1 MTIWISGGK
10 VSQAEEKINAK
21 YLTQE
26 RTWYVSG
33 LMAKAEKKRRWEVG
47 KAVQGGGGQVMRA
60 GVNYITGH
68 SFLRLL
74 IHILT
79 LASL

>member
-33 LMAKAEKKRRWEVG
+33 LMAKAEKKRR
-47 KAVQGGGGQVMRA
+47 
-60 GVNYITGH
+60 
-68 SFLRLL
+68 
-74 IHILT
+74 
-79 LASL
+79 